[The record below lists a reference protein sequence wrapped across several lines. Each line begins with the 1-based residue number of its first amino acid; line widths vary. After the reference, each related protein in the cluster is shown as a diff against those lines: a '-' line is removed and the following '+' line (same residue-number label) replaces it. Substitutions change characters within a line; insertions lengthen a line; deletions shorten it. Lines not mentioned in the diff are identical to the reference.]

1 MTVPLKEALR
11 KLLTDWRVDLPD
23 AWSQVLEG
31 VDPAF
36 DDVDEQLE
44 LHPWEPI
51 FPSRRHFTLPDE
63 PPGAHLLRAFDG
75 LAPDA
80 VRCVLIGQDPY
91 PGIGFATGRA
101 FEAGGYRC
109 WSGLENMWSHS
120 MRSLVQS
127 VYAFRSGNPG
137 YAGSIDRW
145 PDVLQAIRAEGSGF
159 PPPRR
164 LAQEWVGQGVLLLN
178 SSFTI
183 SRFSVAGDPHQL
195 RGHLPLW
202 RPILARLAQYFFD
215 RNAVFLLFGEVA
227 LNAICASGVVKQDEI
242 ERHPAI
248 VAAPH
253 PAAGDDFLRHPN
265 PFAACNERLLAAGA
279 YPVSW

>member
-1 MTVPLKEALR
+1 MTVPLREALR
-11 KLLTDWRVDLPD
+11 ELLVEWRADLPGV
-23 AWSQVLEG
+23 WFQVLEG
-31 VDPAF
+31 VEPAF
-36 DDVDEQLE
+36 NDVDEQLE

-51 FPSRRHFTLPDE
+51 FPSRRDFALPDE
-63 PPGAHLLRAFDG
+63 SADAHIFRAFDD
-75 LAPDA
+75 LSPDA
-80 VRCVLIGQDPY
+80 VRCVVIGQDPY

-120 MRSLVQS
+120 MRSLIQS
-127 VYAFRSGNPG
+127 VYAFRSGDPD
-137 YAGSIDRW
+137 YAGSINRW
-145 PDVLQAIRAEGSGF
+145 SDVLQAIRAEDSGF

-164 LAQEWVGQGVLLLN
+164 LAQEWVDQGVLLLN

-202 RPILARLAQYFFD
+202 RPILARLAQYFFE
-215 RNAVFLLFGEVA
+215 RKAVFLLFGEVA
-227 LNAICASGVVKQDEI
+227 LNVIRASGVVKQDEI

-253 PAAGDDFLRHPN
+253 PADGDDFLRHPN
-265 PFAACNERLLAAGA
+265 PFAACNEKLLAAGA
-279 YPVSW
+279 RPVSW